1 MRSDDGEGAT
11 PKGKGKAMTD
21 LSQDELTILLI
32 AAKGEPMMPVGPWK
46 PSAES
51 LVAKGYLKAHPS
63 PQDPSGMFNL
73 HITPAGRAAAEQEDT
88 AYDRQLGEI
97 INKSNAIGHQQA
109 KARAAAEQIAVQ
121 LVDLAEMSSQTT
133 GDDKITALRN
143 WARIILERALEK
155 MQ

>member
-1 MRSDDGEGAT
+1 
-11 PKGKGKAMTD
+11 MTD
-21 LSQDELTILLI
+21 LSEDELTVLLI
-32 AAKGEPMMPVGPWK
+32 AARGEPMMPIGRWK
-46 PSAES
+46 VPAES
-51 LVAKGYLKAHPS
+51 LVARGLLQGTAS

-73 HITPAGRAAAEQEDT
+73 RITATGKKEVERQDTVYEQ
-88 AYDRQLGEI
+88 QLGDVI
-97 INKSNAIGHQQA
+97 TKSRQINHIQN

-121 LVDLAEMSSQTT
+121 LVDLAEMSSEAT

>member
-1 MRSDDGEGAT
+1 
-11 PKGKGKAMTD
+11 MTD
-21 LSQDELTILLI
+21 LSEDELTVLLI
-32 AAKGEPMMPVGPWK
+32 AARGEPMMPIGRWK
-46 PSAES
+46 APAES
-51 LVAKGYLKAHPS
+51 LVARGLLQGTAS

-73 HITPAGRAAAEQEDT
+73 RITATGKKEVERQDTVYEQ
-88 AYDRQLGEI
+88 QLGDVI
-97 INKSNAIGHQQA
+97 TKSRQINHIQN

-121 LVDLAEMSSQTT
+121 LVDLAEMSSEAT